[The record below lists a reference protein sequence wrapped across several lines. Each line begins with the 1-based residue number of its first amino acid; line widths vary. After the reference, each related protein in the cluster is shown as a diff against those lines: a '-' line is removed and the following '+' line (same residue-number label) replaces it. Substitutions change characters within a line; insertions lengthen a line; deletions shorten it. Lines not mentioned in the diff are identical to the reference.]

1 MPGKR
6 GNWTLYLG
14 KSRPISPPACISNC
28 VVIRRTFFWAW
39 AWLLPALVLLGG
51 CAAEP
56 AKPRAYRIGFSQ
68 CSTQGIWRQ
77 AVLAGMERELS
88 FHPEVQLRMLDAKDN
103 SQRQS
108 QQIKELVRS
117 GIDLLIVSP
126 YEPGP
131 VTPAVEEAYQSG
143 IPVLLL
149 DRRITS
155 QQFTAYVGGDNVE
168 VGQTAAHYAARLLQE
183 HGSVIE
189 LTGARKSSATAGRH
203 QGFAQG
209 MAAYPNMHVAAEVT
223 GNWNITTLKAPLK
236 AALRA
241 HPEAALIFAHN
252 DNMARS
258 AAEVI
263 QQLGLSKKVGII
275 GVDGLALDLV
285 QKGVLKASLLYSPA
299 GEDAIRASLRILNH
313 QPYKREH
320 KLSTVVIDST
330 NVRMMMQ
337 QREKILTQQT
347 DIELQH
353 GLLRGLRAT
362 YASQR
367 TVLYGL
373 LGTLLIALALG
384 ALAWRSARKNRL
396 INHQL
401 ALQNAENDA
410 INRQLVL
417 QNAENDKINRQLQSQ
432 NEEISQQR
440 NQIEALA
447 EQARADTE
455 AKLRFF
461 TNFSHELRTPLTLIM
476 GPVEELLGS
485 SSELSGTQ
493 RQDLA
498 LVRRNTQRLLQ
509 LVNQLLDF
517 RKIEVG
523 KMAVR
528 ATESDLVG
536 FVREIV
542 EAFEKPARL
551 RGVSLRFAA
560 AEPELR
566 AWFDANLLDKVFL
579 NLLSNALKFTPEQGH
594 ITVSL
599 QTAEGG
605 RSWRLSVA
613 DTGPGISAQDRAHV
627 FEWFY
632 QGEQGTAAKG
642 SGMGLAL
649 AHGLVR
655 LHQGQFTLSSQPGQ
669 GSTFTVTVPRE
680 LPAELRASGPTSR
693 PAIAREELEPLPA
706 DFETEASLA
715 PEATSKTLVLVI
727 EDNAEVNDFLARKLR
742 GDFRV
747 QTAADGHSGFRLAT
761 ELIPDLIVCDVMM
774 PGLSGLEVVA
784 QLRAD
789 WRTSHIP
796 VVLLTARGAAEQQLE
811 GVQAGAD
818 LYLTK
823 PFNPTFLLES
833 VRTLL
838 DNRARQRAHFRR
850 ELSLDAATV
859 APASPDQQFL
869 LNLTAVV
876 EAHLTKTDLS
886 VEDVAHALGISRM
899 QLYRKVKAVLGTGVT
914 DFIQSLR
921 LTKARELLLDEQ
933 RTVADVAYEL
943 GFSSPS
949 YFSTSFRAR
958 YQLSPSE
965 FRALHVSAT
974 P

>member
-1 MPGKR
+1 MVI
-6 GNWTLYLG
+6 
-14 KSRPISPPACISNC
+14 SRIIFPIC
-28 VVIRRTFFWAW
+28 
-39 AWLLPALVLLGG
+39 AWLLPALALLSG
-51 CAAEP
+51 CGAAP
-56 AKPRAYRIGFSQ
+56 AKPRAYRIGFAQ
-68 CSTQGIWRQ
+68 CSTHGIWRES
-77 AVLAGMERELS
+77 VLAGMQRELS
-88 FHPEVQLRMLDAKDN
+88 FHPEVQLQMLDAQDN

-108 QQIKELVRS
+108 QQIRELLHS

-126 YEPGP
+126 FEPGP
-131 VTPAVEEAYQSG
+131 VTPAVAEAFQSG

-168 VGQTAAHYAARLLQE
+168 VGQTAARYAARLLKGRGQM
-183 HGSVIE
+183 IE
-189 LTGARKSSATAGRH
+189 ILGAIKSSATVGRH

-209 MAAYPNMHVAAEVT
+209 LASFPNMHVAAQVN
-223 GNWNITTLKAPLK
+223 GDWNVTTLKAPLK
-236 AALRA
+236 AALQA
-241 HPEAALIFAHN
+241 HPDVTLIFAHN
-252 DNMARS
+252 DNMGRS
-258 AAEVI
+258 AAEVL
-263 QQLGLSKKVGII
+263 QQLGLSKQVSII

-285 QKGVLKASLLYSPA
+285 QKGMLKASLLYSPA
-299 GEDAIRASLRILNH
+299 GEDAIRMALRILNH
-313 QPYKREH
+313 QPFKREH

-330 NVRMMMQ
+330 NVGMMVQ
-337 QREKILTQQT
+337 QREKLLTQQK

-353 GLLRGLRAT
+353 GLLQGLRAT

-373 LGTLLIALALG
+373 LATLLG
-384 ALAWRSARKNRL
+384 ALVLGAVAWRSARKNRL

-401 ALQNAENDA
+401 ALQNAEND
-410 INRQLVL
+410 
-417 QNAENDKINRQLQSQ
+417 KINRQLLSQ
-432 NEEISQQR
+432 NEEISAQR
-440 NQIEALA
+440 NQIQALA
-447 EQARADTE
+447 EQARTDTE

-476 GPVEELLGS
+476 GPVEELLSGS
-485 SSELSGTQ
+485 SDLSGPQ

-528 ATESDLVG
+528 ATEGDLVA

-542 EAFEKPARL
+542 ETFEKLARL
-551 RGVSLRFAA
+551 RGVHLRFLT
-560 AEPELR
+560 AEPELL

-579 NLLSNALKFTPEQGH
+579 NLLSNALKFTPEQGQ
-594 ITVSL
+594 ITVSIQSADHGQAL
-599 QTAEGG
+599 
-605 RSWRLSVA
+605 RVSVA

-632 QGEQGTAAKG
+632 QGDQAAAGTVAKG

-655 LHQGQFTLSSQPGQ
+655 LHQGQLTFSSQPSQ
-669 GSTFTVTVPRE
+669 GSTFMVSLPRE
-680 LPAELRASGPTSR
+680 LPEELRSIGPASL
-693 PAIAREELEPLPA
+693 PAIALDEPEPLAP
-706 DFETEASLA
+706 DFGTEVSLTATETGSE
-715 PEATSKTLVLVI
+715 TLVLVI

-742 GDFRV
+742 NDFRV
-747 QTAADGHSGFRLAT
+747 QSAADGHTGFRMAT
-761 ELIPDLIVCDVMM
+761 DLIPDLIVCDVMM

-796 VVLLTARGAAEQQLE
+796 VILLTARHAPEQQVE

-838 DNRARQRAHFRR
+838 ANRARQRAHFRR
-850 ELSLDAATV
+850 ELSLDTATV
-859 APASPDQQFL
+859 TTSPDQKFL
-869 LNLTAVV
+869 TDLTATV
-876 EAHLTKTDLS
+876 EANLTKTDLS
-886 VEDVAHALGISRM
+886 VEDVARALGISRM

-965 FRALHVSAT
+965 FRALHVSSAH
-974 P
+974 

>member
-1 MPGKR
+1 M
-6 GNWTLYLG
+6 
-14 KSRPISPPACISNC
+14 
-28 VVIRRTFFWAW
+28 IRRTFFHVLAG
-39 AWLLPALVLLGG
+39 LLPALVLLSG
-51 CAAEP
+51 CRATP
-56 AKPRAYRIGFSQ
+56 AGPRSYRIGFSQ
-68 CSTQGIWRQ
+68 CSTQGPWRQ

-88 FHPEVQLRMLDAKDN
+88 FHPEVQLRMLDAQDN

-108 QQIKELVRS
+108 QQIKELLRG

-131 VTPAVEEAYQSG
+131 VTPAVEAAYQSG

-168 VGQTAAHYAARLLQE
+168 VGQTAARYAARLLHE
-183 HGSVIE
+183 HGAVIE
-189 LTGARKSSATAGRH
+189 IVGALRSSATAGRH
-203 QGFAQG
+203 QGFVHG
-209 MAAYPNMHVAAEVT
+209 LAAYPAMHVAAQVN
-223 GNWNITTLKAPLK
+223 GDWNITTLKAPLK
-236 AALRA
+236 AALLA
-241 HPEAALIFAHN
+241 HPEVSLIFAHN
-252 DNMARS
+252 DNMGRS
-258 AAEVI
+258 AAEVLRE
-263 QQLGLSKKVGII
+263 LGRANQVRII

-285 QKGVLKASLLYSPA
+285 QRKVLRASLLYSPA
-299 GEDAIRASLRILNH
+299 GEDAIRMALRILNH
-313 QPYKREH
+313 QSFKREH

-330 NVRMMMQ
+330 NVGMMMQ
-337 QREKILTQQT
+337 QQEKLLTQQK

-353 GLLRGLRAT
+353 GLLQGLRAT

-373 LGTLLIALALG
+373 LVSLLAALALG
-384 ALAWRSARKNRL
+384 AVAWRSARNNRV
-396 INHQL
+396 INRQL
-401 ALQNAENDA
+401 GLQNAENDR
-410 INRQLVL
+410 INRQLL
-417 QNAENDKINRQLQSQ
+417 SR
-432 NEEISQQR
+432 NEEISAQR

-461 TNFSHELRTPLTLIM
+461 TNFSHELRTPLTLIS
-476 GPVEELLGS
+476 GPVEELLSEGS
-485 SSELSGTQ
+485 DLSGPQ

-528 ATESDLVG
+528 ATETDLVA
-536 FVREIV
+536 FVRELV

-551 RGVSLRFAA
+551 RGVRLRFAA
-560 AEPELR
+560 AEPELL

-599 QTAEGG
+599 QADEGG
-605 RSWRLSVA
+605 RAWRVSVA
-613 DTGPGISAQDRAHV
+613 DTGPGISGQDRAHV

-632 QGEQGTAAKG
+632 QGEQRAVAKG

-655 LHQGQFTLSSQPGQ
+655 LHQGALTFSSQPGQ

-680 LPAELRASGPTSR
+680 LPPELRASGPASQ
-693 PAIAREELEPLPA
+693 PAIAMDELENLPA
-706 DFETEASLA
+706 DFGPEAALAA
-715 PEATSKTLVLVI
+715 PETNSDTLVLVI

-747 QTAADGHSGFRLAT
+747 HTATDGHSGFRLAT
-761 ELIPDLIVCDVMM
+761 ELVPDLIVCDVMM

-789 WRTSHIP
+789 WRTSHVP
-796 VVLLTARGAAEQQLE
+796 VVLLTARSASEQQLE

-823 PFNPTFLLES
+823 PFSPRFLLES
-833 VRTLL
+833 IRTLL
-838 DNRARQRAHFRR
+838 ANRAHQRAHFRR
-850 ELSLDAATV
+850 QLSLDTATV
-859 APASPDQQFL
+859 APASPDQKFL
-869 LNLTAVV
+869 LSLTAVV
-876 EAHLTKTDLS
+876 EANLTKTDLS
-886 VEDVAHALGISRM
+886 VEEVARALDLTRM
-899 QLYRKVKAVLGTGVT
+899 QLYRKVKALLGTGVT

-921 LTKARELLLDEQ
+921 LTKARELLLDER

-965 FRALHVSAT
+965 FRALHVSAA

>member
-1 MPGKR
+1 MI
-6 GNWTLYLG
+6 
-14 KSRPISPPACISNC
+14 SRIGFR
-28 VVIRRTFFWAW
+28 VW
-39 AWLLPALVLLGG
+39 AWLWPLVALLSS
-51 CAAEP
+51 CAEP
-56 AKPRAYRIGFSQ
+56 ARPRAYRIGFSQ

-77 AVLAGMERELS
+77 AVLDGMKRELS

-103 SQRQS
+103 SQRQA
-108 QQIKELVRS
+108 QQIKELLAG

-131 VTPAVEEAYQSG
+131 VTPAVEAAYETG

-155 QQFTAYVGGDNVE
+155 QEFTAYVGGDNVE
-168 VGQTAAHYAARLLQE
+168 VGQTAARYAASLLHE

-209 MAAYPNMHVAAEVT
+209 MVAYPNMHVAAEVT

-236 AALRA
+236 AALLA

-252 DNMARS
+252 DNMGRS
-258 AAEVI
+258 AAEVL
-263 QQLGLSKKVGII
+263 QQLGLSQKVGII

-285 QKGVLKASLLYSPA
+285 DKGVFKASLLYSPA
-299 GEDAIRASLRILNH
+299 GEDAIRTALRILNH
-313 QPYKREH
+313 QPFKRENQ
-320 KLSTVVIDST
+320 LSTVVIDST

-337 QREKILTQQT
+337 QREKILTQQK
-347 DIELQH
+347 DIEQQH
-353 GLLRGLRAT
+353 GLLQGLRAT

-373 LGTLLIALALG
+373 LATLLGALALG
-384 ALAWRSARKNRL
+384 AVAWRSARKNRL
-396 INHQL
+396 INH
-401 ALQNAENDA
+401 
-410 INRQLVL
+410 QLVL
-417 QNAENDKINRQLQSQ
+417 QNAENDKINRQLLVQ

-440 NQIEALA
+440 NQIQALA

-485 SSELSGTQ
+485 SSELSGAQ

-498 LVRRNTQRLLQ
+498 LVQRNTQRLLQ

-528 ATESDLVG
+528 ATESDLVD
-536 FVREIV
+536 FVRDIV

-551 RGVSLRFAA
+551 RGVQLRFVA
-560 AEPELR
+560 AEPELH

-579 NLLSNALKFTPEQGH
+579 NLLSNALKFTPEQGQ

-599 QTAEGG
+599 QAAEDG
-605 RSWRLSVA
+605 RAWRLSVA

-632 QGEQGTAAKG
+632 QGEQGAVAKG

-655 LHQGQFTLSSQPGQ
+655 LHQGQLTLSSQPGQ
-669 GSTFTVTVPRE
+669 GSTFTVAVPCE
-680 LPAELRASGPTSR
+680 LPEELRASGAMQL
-693 PAIAREELEPLPA
+693 PAISLDEPEPLPA
-706 DFETEASLA
+706 DFGTEVLVAASETAS
-715 PEATSKTLVLVI
+715 ETLVLVI
-727 EDNAEVNDFLARKLR
+727 EDNAEVNDFVARKLR

-747 QTAADGHSGFRLAT
+747 QSATDGHSGFRLAT

-774 PGLSGLEVVA
+774 PGLGGLEVVA

-796 VVLLTARGAAEQQLE
+796 VILLTARSAAEQQLE

-838 DNRARQRAHFRR
+838 ANRARQRAHFRR
-850 ELSLDAATV
+850 ELSLDTATV
-859 APASPDQQFL
+859 APASPDQKFL
-869 LNLTAVV
+869 LDLTAVV
-876 EAHLTKTDLS
+876 EANLTKTDLS
-886 VEDVAHALGISRM
+886 VEDVARALGISRM

-921 LTKARELLLDEQ
+921 LTKARDLLLDEQ
-933 RTVADVAYEL
+933 RTVSDVAYEL

-974 P
+974 S

>member
-1 MPGKR
+1 
-6 GNWTLYLG
+6 L
-14 KSRPISPPACISNC
+14 A
-28 VVIRRTFFWAW
+28 
-39 AWLLPALVLLGG
+39 LLGG
-51 CAAEP
+51 CAEP
-56 AKPRAYRIGFSQ
+56 DRPHAYRIGFSQ

-103 SQRQS
+103 SQRQN
-108 QQIKELVRS
+108 QQIRELLRG

-131 VTPAVEEAYQSG
+131 VTPAVEAAYETG

-168 VGQTAAHYAARLLQE
+168 VGQTAARYAASLLHE
-183 HGSVIE
+183 RGSVIE

-209 MAAYPNMHVAAEVT
+209 MTAYPNMHVAAEVT

-236 AALRA
+236 AALLA
-241 HPEAALIFAHN
+241 HPEASLIFAHN

-258 AAEVI
+258 AAEVL
-263 QQLGLSKKVGII
+263 QQLGLTKKVGII

-285 QKGVLKASLLYSPA
+285 DRGVFKASLLYSPA
-299 GEDAIRASLRILNH
+299 GEDAIRTALKILNH
-313 QPYKREH
+313 QPFKREN

-330 NVRMMMQ
+330 NVGMMMQ
-337 QREKILTQQT
+337 QRDKILTQQK

-373 LGTLLIALALG
+373 LATLLGALALG
-384 ALAWRSARKNRL
+384 AVAWRSARKNRL

-401 ALQNAENDA
+401 ASLNG
-410 INRQLVL
+410 QLS
-417 QNAENDKINRQLQSQ
+417 AR

-440 NQIEALA
+440 NQIQELA

-476 GPVEELLGS
+476 GPVEELLSNS
-485 SSELSGTQ
+485 SDLSGAQ

-498 LVRRNTQRLLQ
+498 LVQRNTQRLLQ

-528 ATESDLVG
+528 ATESDLVA
-536 FVREIV
+536 FVRELV
-542 EAFEKPARL
+542 EAFEKPAQL
-551 RGVSLRFAA
+551 RGVQLRFVA
-560 AEPELR
+560 AETELL

-579 NLLSNALKFTPEQGH
+579 NLLSNALKFTPEQGQ

-599 QTAEGG
+599 QAVDGG
-605 RSWRLSVA
+605 RAWRVSVA

-632 QGEQGTAAKG
+632 QGEQGAVAKG

-655 LHQGQFTLSSQPGQ
+655 LHQGQLTLSSQPGQ
-669 GSTFTVTVPRE
+669 GSTFTVMVPRE
-680 LPAELRASGPTSR
+680 LPTELRASGPAQL
-693 PAIAREELEPLPA
+693 PAIALDEPEPLPA
-706 DFETEASLA
+706 DFGTEVSLA
-715 PEATSKTLVLVI
+715 TTETASETLVLVI
-727 EDNAEVNDFLARKLR
+727 EDNAEVNDFLVRKLR

-747 QTAADGHSGFRLAT
+747 QTATDGHSGFRLAT
-761 ELIPDLIVCDVMM
+761 DLIPDLIVCDVMM

-796 VVLLTARGAAEQQLE
+796 VVLLTARSAAEQQLE

-838 DNRARQRAHFRR
+838 SNRARQREHFRR
-850 ELSLDAATV
+850 ELSLDTATV
-859 APASPDQQFL
+859 APASPDQKFL
-869 LNLTAVV
+869 LDLTAVV

-886 VEDVAHALGISRM
+886 VEDVARALGISRM

-933 RTVADVAYEL
+933 RTVSDVAYEL

>member
-1 MPGKR
+1 M
-6 GNWTLYLG
+6 
-14 KSRPISPPACISNC
+14 
-28 VVIRRTFFWAW
+28 
-39 AWLLPALVLLGG
+39 LPALALLSG
-51 CAAEP
+51 CAGP
-56 AKPRAYRIGFSQ
+56 AKPPPYRIGFSQ

-77 AVLAGMERELS
+77 AVLDGMKRELS
-88 FHPEVQLRMLDAKDN
+88 FYPEVELRMLDAKDN

-108 QQIKELVRS
+108 QQIRELLRG

-126 YEPGP
+126 YEAAP
-131 VTPAVEEAYQSG
+131 VTPAVEEAFQSG

-155 QQFTAYVGGDNVE
+155 QQYTAYVGGDNVE
-168 VGQTAAHYAARLLQE
+168 VGQTAARYAASLLHERGNILEIQ
-183 HGSVIE
+183 
-189 LTGARKSSATAGRH
+189 GALKSSATAGRH
-203 QGFAQG
+203 KGFRQGL
-209 MAAYPNMHVAAEVT
+209 AAFPDLHVVAEVI
-223 GNWNITTLKAPLK
+223 GNWNITTMKPALKL
-236 AALRA
+236 ALEA
-241 HPEAALIFAHN
+241 HPEVNLVFAHN

-258 AAEVI
+258 AAEVL
-263 QQLGLSKKVGII
+263 QQLGLSRKVRLI

-285 QKGVLKASLLYSPA
+285 ERRVLQASLLYSPA
-299 GEDAIRASLRILNH
+299 GEDAIRTALRILNH
-313 QPYKREH
+313 QSFLREST
-320 KLSTVVIDST
+320 LRTVVIDST
-330 NVRMMMQ
+330 NVGMMMQ
-337 QREKILTQQT
+337 QREKILTQQK

-353 GLLRGLRAT
+353 GLLQTLRAT

-373 LGTLLIALALG
+373 LATLLVAVVLGVLAR
-384 ALAWRSARKNRL
+384 RSAR
-396 INHQL
+396 QL
-401 ALQNAENDA
+401 AL
-410 INRQLVL
+410 R
-417 QNAENDKINRQLQSQ
+417 NAENDKINRQLTLQ
-432 NEEISQQR
+432 NEEISSQR
-440 NQIEALA
+440 NQIAALA

-476 GPVEELLGS
+476 GPVEELLTS
-485 SSELSGTQ
+485 SPELSRPQ
-493 RQDLA
+493 RQDLS

-528 ATESDLVG
+528 ATEGDLVA
-536 FVREIV
+536 FVRDIV
-542 EAFEKPARL
+542 AAFEKPALL
-551 RGVSLRFAA
+551 RGVSLRFLHAR
-560 AEPELR
+560 PELR

-594 ITVSL
+594 IVVSL
-599 QTAEGG
+599 QADEDGHA
-605 RSWRLSVA
+605 WRLSVS
-613 DTGPGISAQDRAHV
+613 DTGPGINEQDRAHI

-632 QGEQGTAAKG
+632 QGEQGTQQTAAKG

-649 AHGLVR
+649 AHGLVQ
-655 LHQGQFTLSSQPGQ
+655 LHQGQLTFSSQPGQ
-669 GSTFTVTVPRE
+669 GSTFTVLVPRE
-680 LPAELRASGPTSR
+680 LPEELRATGSAPVLA
-693 PAIAREELEPLPA
+693 PDEPEPMPA
-706 DFETEASLA
+706 DFGTEVALVTPETS
-715 PEATSKTLVLVI
+715 SDTLVLVI
-727 EDNAEVNDFLARKLR
+727 EDNAEVNDFLTRKLR
-742 GDFRV
+742 RDFRV
-747 QTAADGHSGFRLAT
+747 QSAADGHTGFRLAT

-796 VVLLTARGAAEQQLE
+796 VVLLTARQAPEQQVE
-811 GVQAGAD
+811 GVIAGAD

-838 DNRARQRAHFRR
+838 ANRARQRAHFRR
-850 ELSLDAATV
+850 ELSLDMATV
-859 APASPDQQFL
+859 APASPDQKFL
-869 LNLTAVV
+869 LDLAAVV
-876 EAHLTKTDLS
+876 EANLTKTDLS
-886 VEDVAHALGISRM
+886 VEEVARALGISRM

-933 RTVADVAYEL
+933 RTITDVAYEL

-965 FRALHVSAT
+965 FRALHISST
-974 P
+974 H